1 MTRCK
6 KSLLVLLMAAGSPL
20 LAPAA
25 ALAQTRQFQ
34 NWIVGCDNV
43 NVCTAIIFAQPSKA
57 IAAPGIPF
65 LQIRHHPHRDATPE
79 IRLFDP
85 GAASGT
91 DRPAAGGA
99 RLVSTPT
106 GSEIAK
112 GPTTYVADDEGN
124 GGFRFR
130 ANRAWGLLAA
140 LRKPDRITI
149 SVGEK
154 RNLRIE
160 MAGLD
165 AALAYMDKQQDL
177 AQTPGAL
184 VSKPEGEQQDYLHPN
199 PPDIETMKGAAFG
212 EAFDSGIPRNGL
224 APVSGCRAVE
234 AGGTALGYALHGSSI
249 LVRNDCAREP
259 HNSLSAWYLRRQHDA
274 RILPN
279 LWSSTMDGN
288 RTDGALLANAEV
300 LPKAGLV
307 RAIRYRAATRD
318 CGVAER
324 WGFLKDGQFE
334 LIERREMPICRTAGP
349 AHWIVTFRANFIS
362 PP

>member
-1 MTRCK
+1 MKLRK
-6 KSLLVLLMAAGSPL
+6 QDLLILILATGSPI
-20 LAPAA
+20 LAPAEGS
-25 ALAQTRQFQ
+25 AQTRQFE

-43 NVCTAIIFAQPSKA
+43 NVCTAIIFAQPSKKM
-57 IAAPGIPF
+57 AAPGIPF

-85 GAASGT
+85 GATSGT
-91 DRPAAGGA
+91 DRRAARAA

-112 GPTTYVADDEGN
+112 GPTTYAAEDDGN
-124 GGFRFR
+124 GGFRFG

-140 LRKPDRITI
+140 LRKPDRVTI
-149 SVGEK
+149 SIGEK
-154 RNLRIE
+154 RNLRIDT
-160 MAGLD
+160 AGLD
-165 AALAYMDKQQDL
+165 AALAYIDKQQDL

-184 VSKPEGEQQDYLHPN
+184 VSKPEGVQQDYLHPK
-199 PPDIETMKGAAFG
+199 PPDIDSMEGAAFG
-212 EAFDSGIPRNGL
+212 EAFDSGVPRKGL
-224 APVSGCRAVE
+224 APVPGCRTVE
-234 AGGTALGYALHGSSI
+234 TGGTAIGYALHGPSF
-249 LVRNDCAREP
+249 LLRTDCAPEP
-259 HNSLSAWYLRRQHDA
+259 HNSLSAWYLRREHDA

-279 LWSSTMDGN
+279 PWASTMDGQ

-300 LPKAGLV
+300 LPKAGIV

-334 LIERREMPICRTAGP
+334 LIERREMPVCRTAGP
-349 AHWIVTFRANFIS
+349 AHWIVTFRANFIA
-362 PP
+362 PQ